1 MSFAVEGQSF
11 IFRPMHKEIN
21 FDRFI
26 RGLIAL
32 VLLCCA
38 YLLIDTLSGVLIPF
52 FVAWAIAYM
61 LQPVVV
67 FFQNTCRLHNKAL
80 SVTLV
85 VLLFLGLLTL
95 IGWFFIPA
103 LVTESMHL
111 KDVALSYIQNG
122 AENST
127 IPTSIQ
133 DFIRKH
139 AAELQLDNLLQQEN
153 VQEGIKRILP
163 KAWEVITSTA
173 GSLISFL
180 GSLIAIIYLFLLLL
194 DWERYAN
201 GWINY
206 VPYRRRPFMQKLVGD
221 VETYMAGYF
230 RGQALVALSNC
241 VMFSIGFLLIG
252 FPMPV
257 FLGILIGLISF
268 VPYLQVVGI
277 IPATLLA
284 LLEAADKGENF
295 WLLIGG
301 VLLVYIVVQVIQDIV
316 VTPKIMGHIMGLRP
330 AVIFLSLSVFG
341 YLLGIIGL
349 IIALPITTLML
360 TYYKEY
366 VIGQAVPSPNL
377 QTMED
382 KCADA

>member
-67 FFQNTCRLHNKAL
+67 FFQDTCRLRNKAL

-85 VLLFLGLLTL
+85 VLLFIGLLTL

-133 DFIRKH
+133 DFIRKY

-221 VETYMAGYF
+221 IETYMAGYF

>member
-67 FFQNTCRLHNKAL
+67 FFQNTCRLRNKAL

-257 FLGILIGLISF
+257 FLGVLIGLISF

-366 VIGQAVPSPNL
+366 VIGQAAPSPNL

>member
-67 FFQNTCRLHNKAL
+67 FFQNTCRLRNKAL

>member
-67 FFQNTCRLHNKAL
+67 FFQNTCRLRNKAL

-366 VIGQAVPSPNL
+366 VIGQAAPSPNL

>member
-61 LQPVVV
+61 LQPAVV
-67 FFQNTCRLHNKAL
+67 FFQNTCRLRNKAL

-257 FLGILIGLISF
+257 FLGVLIGLISF

>member
-67 FFQNTCRLHNKAL
+67 FFQNTCRLRNKAL

-221 VETYMAGYF
+221 IETYMAGYF

-330 AVIFLSLSVFG
+330 AVIFLSLSIFG

-366 VIGQAVPSPNL
+366 VIGQAAPSPNR
-377 QTMED
+377 QTVED

>member
-67 FFQNTCRLHNKAL
+67 FFQNTCRLRNKAL

-221 VETYMAGYF
+221 IETYMAGYF

-257 FLGILIGLISF
+257 FLGVLIGLISF

-382 KCADA
+382 KYADA

>member
-1 MSFAVEGQSF
+1 
-11 IFRPMHKEIN
+11 MHKEIN

-67 FFQNTCRLHNKAL
+67 FFQDTCRLRNKAL

-85 VLLFLGLLTL
+85 VLLFIGLLTL

-330 AVIFLSLSVFG
+330 AVIFLSLSIFG

-366 VIGQAVPSPNL
+366 VIGQAVPSPNR